1 MDNNNKKRIIIGL
14 GIFWGVYSIVIMN
27 FGDCSFWIEEYNDG
41 WYLMSVVVEDD
52 INYSEQLDGPFNEEL
67 AIKRI
72 EECKQDAA
80 KFKKCFGTIYNL
92 IPNIN
97 RNIYGEKENIF
108 VAILSN
114 LMKLSFLILPLYY
127 LSKHYEK
134 VED

>member
-14 GIFWGVYSIVIMN
+14 AIFWGVYSIVIMN
-27 FGDCSFWIEEYNDG
+27 FGDCSYWIEEYNDG

-52 INYSEQLDGPFNEEL
+52 ISYSEQLDGPFNEEL

-80 KFKKCFGTIYNL
+80 EFKNCFGTIYNL
-92 IPNIN
+92 IPNTN
-97 RNIYGEKENIF
+97 RNVYGEKENIF
-108 VAILSN
+108 VAILGH
-114 LMKLSFLILPLYY
+114 LMRLSFLILPLLY

-134 VED
+134 VEG